1 MNLDTNWVVMKVIH
15 RASQQGNI
23 IQEITFANADSEIAH
38 TYTDPGNQNYARWKD
53 IIDLYDRGCGV
64 IVNGLRAKKGRYHRK
79 TNEPLVNADSPVVIR
94 HVELDR
100 QAVLDNL
107 AWALEN

>member
-1 MNLDTNWVVMKVIH
+1 MNLDTNWVVMKVSH
-15 RASQQGNI
+15 RASQYGNI
-23 IQEITFANADSEIAH
+23 IQEITFANADAEIAH
-38 TYTDPGNQNYARWKD
+38 TYIDPDNQNYARWKD
-53 IIDLYDRGCGV
+53 IIDLFDRGCGV